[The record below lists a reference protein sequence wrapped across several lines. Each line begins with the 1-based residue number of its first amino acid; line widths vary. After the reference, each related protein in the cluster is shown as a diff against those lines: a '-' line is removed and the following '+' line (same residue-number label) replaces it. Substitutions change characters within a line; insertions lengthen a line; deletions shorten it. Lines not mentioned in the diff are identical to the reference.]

1 MNICFIICGQPRSI
15 KMIINNINNLF
26 IDFKYD
32 FYLSLTKNKNIYE
45 KEYLNKNDISELY
58 FNDKIKKILL
68 IDDNHD
74 ESFRNSLNY
83 LYKIKNIINI
93 IDNKYD
99 IYILLRTD
107 LLFNNIDF
115 INQITSDDLY
125 FCSKY
130 YNQFIKNIN
139 DKINDNIIIT
149 KNFNRLFE
157 LKNLYDYGFENN
169 NYSEIILY
177 NYLLK
182 KNINYKLIDIDYKLI
197 LSSCNIIAIAGD
209 SGSGKTT
216 LLNNLINLFGNDFL
230 KLETDRYHKWERG
243 DINYNT
249 YTHLNPYANH
259 LEKMSEDIYNL
270 KIGNEIYSVD
280 YNHDT
285 GKFTTPE
292 KIESANTILLCGLH
306 TLYNNKIN
314 DIINIKIFMDTD
326 RNLIKKWKIHRDVNE
341 RGHDLKKVLKQIDI
355 RQKDYDE
362 FIKNQRDNADIIIN
376 YYEYNNNLKCKVTVI
391 NKIFITK
398 IINSDINQ
406 KYNLDEQKNI
416 EFIINS
422 NFNSN
427 ICNIIKNII

>member
-1 MNICFIICGQPRSI
+1 MLFRS
-15 KMIINNINNLF
+15 
-26 IDFKYD
+26 
-32 FYLSLTKNKNIYE
+32 
-45 KEYLNKNDISELY
+45 
-58 FNDKIKKILL
+58 
-68 IDDNHD
+68 
-74 ESFRNSLNY
+74 
-83 LYKIKNIINI
+83 
-93 IDNKYD
+93 
-99 IYILLRTD
+99 
-107 LLFNNIDF
+107 
-115 INQITSDDLY
+115 
-125 FCSKY
+125 
-130 YNQFIKNIN
+130 
-139 DKINDNIIIT
+139 
-149 KNFNRLFE
+149 
-157 LKNLYDYGFENN
+157 
-169 NYSEIILY
+169 
-177 NYLLK
+177 
-182 KNINYKLIDIDYKLI
+182 
-197 LSSCNIIAIAGD
+197 
-209 SGSGKTT
+209 
-216 LLNNLINLFGNDFL
+216 
-230 KLETDRYHKWERG
+230 ERG